1 MDPQRRGLDATAG
14 KRYFQT
20 VRFVNGGLRNSF
32 FLIKIYKNI
41 TDFYLS
47 RVD

>member
-1 MDPQRRGLDATAG
+1 MDPQYRGLHAG
-14 KRYFQT
+14 KRNFQT
-20 VRFVNGGLRNSF
+20 VRFINGGFRNSF

-41 TDFYLS
+41 TDFHLS